1 MTMTNT
7 PATPKQLKLLRRLA
21 NSTGTS
27 FVWPRDRR
35 HASQQIDEMLR
46 RPRSTRL
53 DRDLD
58 DVAVRGGTLSDRD

>member
-1 MTMTNT
+1 MTTT

-21 NSTGTS
+21 DSTGTS

-35 HASQQIDEMLR
+35 HASQQIDELLR

-58 DVAVRGGTLSDRD
+58 DFAVRGGDLLERD